1 VNIFFD
7 GSLGLHRPY
16 LASVPQNRQAVEKQV
31 PLMLSQV
38 KQYVAEMG
46 ITDNFYQQMVNTEPA
61 QMVVYGTASDAEL
74 AEARKLG
81 MPAWPSYTKL
91 VPEYDPVYQEVE
103 ISYSA
108 RRHGVTTSEMRRREI
123 DAEECYKRKDSFDCS
138 QALLWGLSERVFRQ
152 RWENA
157 QRCLFDDREKVF
169 TLPKKDRRDHPLFIK
184 WETCIRNIM
193 SGGT

>member
-123 DAEECYKRKDSFDCS
+123 DAEEC
-138 QALLWGLSERVFRQ
+138 
-152 RWENA
+152 
-157 QRCLFDDREKVF
+157 
-169 TLPKKDRRDHPLFIK
+169 
-184 WETCIRNIM
+184 
-193 SGGT
+193 